1 MKIIFF
7 VINYK
12 ADNHVLKLIESVL
25 NANKEGD
32 FDITIH
38 VIDNSIKSK
47 QEEEEFRKSLQV
59 NGVSLHSS
67 AENLGYFGCI
77 PIAQRLIENETFD
90 CVIYCNPDLYLDG
103 SFFKELKASMQFK
116 GIISPSIISVS
127 EGFDQNPKYLSK
139 LSRAKMIR
147 LKLIYSNLLTY
158 FLFFSLARVKEL
170 LFVVKKRSTHSSDK
184 FSRIIYAPH
193 GAMFIFTEVSFFKC
207 LKPYPCFL
215 FGEEI
220 YIAEE
225 AEKAGVKVYYTPNI
239 KVYDSRHASISSLG
253 NNFRRKLYYQS
264 VLYLLKNY
272 Y

>member
-1 MKIIFF
+1 MKIVFF

-12 ADNHVLKLIESVL
+12 ADNHIFKLIESVL
-25 NANKEGD
+25 NANKDEN

-47 QEEEEFRKSLQV
+47 NEEDEFRRSLQV

-67 AENLGYFGCI
+67 NENLGYFGCI
-77 PIAQRLIENETFD
+77 PIAQRLMKNETFD
-90 CVIYCNPDLYLDG
+90 CVIYCNPDLHLDVN
-103 SFFKELKASMQFK
+103 FLKELKVSMHFK
-116 GIISPSIISVS
+116 GIIAPSIISMT

-139 LSRAKMIR
+139 LSRSKMIR

-158 FLFFSLARVKEL
+158 VLFFSLARVKEL
-170 LFVVKKRSTHSSDK
+170 LFFIKKRSTQSNDNLN
-184 FSRIIYAPH
+184 RIIYAPH
-193 GAMFIFTEVSFFKC
+193 GAMFIFTEESFFKC
-207 LKPYPCFL
+207 LEPYPCFL

-225 AEKAGVKVYYTPNI
+225 AEKAGVKVFYTPNV

-264 VLYLLKNY
+264 ILFLLKNY